1 MRNVLYGGH
10 TRQIGSSCSMCSCGG
25 KGCSYCQK
33 GKKGKKSRKGIMQI
47 QSGNGARS
55 NISSSIGDKPPSLI
69 SPGPSS
75 ASGGYVQK
83 CQDIKDQNI
92 CNRSQILNAENL
104 PTTGQ
109 VTLQTCGYYP
119 PNDTCYPVETPV
131 NLTKIINVDPNIPE
145 AISALSSRT

>member
-10 TRQIGSSCSMCSCGG
+10 TKGSSCLDCKCGIP
-25 KGCSYCQK
+25 YPH
-33 GKKGKKSRKGIMQI
+33 KKDIMQM
-47 QSGNGARS
+47 QRNYNRK
-55 NISSSIGDKPPSLI
+55 NISSSIIDAPTLI

-75 ASGGYVQK
+75 ASASYVQK
-83 CQDIKDQNI
+83 CQDIKDQNL

-131 NLTKIINVDPNIPE
+131 NLTKIINIDPNIPE
-145 AISALSSRT
+145 AISAFSSIN

>member
-10 TRQIGSSCSMCSCGG
+10 TKSKGSSCSVCNCGG
-25 KGCSYCQK
+25 KGCPHCQ
-33 GKKGKKSRKGIMQI
+33 KGKKSRKGIMQI
-47 QSGNGARS
+47 QSGNGARKK
-55 NISSSIGDKPPSLI
+55 IGSSIGGKPPSLI
-69 SPGPSS
+69 SPGPIS
-75 ASGGYVQK
+75 ASGSYVQK

-131 NLTKIINVDPNIPE
+131 NLTKIINIDPNIPE